1 MVYIFKLHSKDK
13 QDTSK
18 LLKANY
24 MNKKQK
30 KILEKAVKTKL
41 KNEMILTGSSKY
53 INPIRKPSKKKG

>member
-1 MVYIFKLHSKDK
+1 MVYIFKLHAKDK

-24 MNKKQK
+24 MNNKQK